1 MSGRFVHPITA
12 LIIFILASCS
22 GAPTDFKGTWNATP
36 GYHEVVNSVYKVR
49 LTPQKGSN
57 SYYAFFLLSLVNNS
71 GTALSIDWNASRY
84 VHGGKPEGR
93 LVFEGIDPQA
103 VKTHTVPI
111 ESIPPGGQLERKL
124 MPMRLIAWNP
134 IKEKTAD
141 ARGIAP
147 GMLPAGEN
155 GVLLSL
161 RQAGGSP
168 QTISLSVSLSIEK

>member
-36 GYHEVVNSVYKVR
+36 DYHEVVNSVYKVR

-124 MPMRLIAWNP
+124 MPMRLIAC
-134 IKEKTAD
+134 
-141 ARGIAP
+141 GITP